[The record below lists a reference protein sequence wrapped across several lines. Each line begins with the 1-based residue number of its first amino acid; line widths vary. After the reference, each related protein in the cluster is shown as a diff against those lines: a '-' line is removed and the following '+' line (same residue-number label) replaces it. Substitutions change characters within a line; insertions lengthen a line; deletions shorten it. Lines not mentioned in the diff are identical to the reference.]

1 MAQSLQ
7 GEEEPPHTPETTNH
21 STTQSNY
28 DRRREQVRRAQ
39 KKHRERKENHC
50 RQLEDELYRL
60 YHLITTEEE
69 LRNLRFENEILR
81 EIMIRHSIPLPTDMP
96 VKETSWV
103 EVTFTNNG
111 GQDQRLQVKLPN
123 QWPAPQ
129 EDYSAGPNT
138 GSQSI
143 QPSDPSTEL
152 SGISDPTYYSSGIN
166 IAQLGID
173 FVLSI
178 ERPCLFHTHHSN
190 TEDPSGH
197 ALSMQGI
204 LLSRAPQDLH
214 DQSTW
219 EVSARQLQKLFE
231 LSGCLGL
238 DGYITPVQAWN
249 RIISRLDLEQILGP
263 GLEGLRS
270 AMIPHVK
277 CYGFGALIE
286 DDEFEDLFQCIFGQ

>member
-1 MAQSLQ
+1 MAQSLH
-7 GEEEPPHTPETTNH
+7 GEEEPPHTTEITDH
-21 STTQSNY
+21 SEAQSNY

-60 YHLITTEEE
+60 YNLITTEEE
-69 LRNLRFENEILR
+69 LQNLRSENDILR
-81 EIMIRHSIPLPTDMP
+81 DIMLRHSKPLPPDIP
-96 VKETSWV
+96 SKDTSWA
-103 EVTFTNNG
+103 EVRFTNNG
-111 GQDQRLQVKLPN
+111 GHDQRLQVKLPD
-123 QWPAPQ
+123 QRPAPQ
-129 EDYSAGPNT
+129 VDNCAG
-138 GSQSI
+138 
-143 QPSDPSTEL
+143 PSTEPSSIQSNCASTEV
-152 SGISDPTYYSSGIN
+152 SGISDSTYHDSGLN

-178 ERPCLFHTHHSN
+178 ERPCLFHTHCPN
-190 TEDPSGH
+190 TEEPSGH

-204 LLSRAPQDLH
+204 LLSGAPQDLH

-249 RIISRLDLEQILGP
+249 RIISRLDWEQILDAK
-263 GLEGLRS
+263 LESLRS

-286 DDEFEDLFQCIFGQ
+286 DDVFEDLFHCIFGQ